1 MISQIK
7 TLDDIASIKYFDTTK
22 LKRYVNSKYY
32 FDLELLMNFYYAYN
46 SFYNFLTFLCK
57 DCFVLRCKSKGG
69 VFKVQY
75 LIAVNVVFV
84 NNLRKFLSPISLL
97 FIKRTLYFHFC
108 CNSTSFFIVYGNQ
121 ANAFSFIYWFLFSMK
136 VFLKTK
142 ETD

>member
-7 TLDDIASIKYFDTTK
+7 TLDDIASIKYFDTMN

-32 FDLELLMNFYYAYN
+32 FYVELLMNFYYAYN
-46 SFYNFLTFLCK
+46 PSYNSLTFWCK

-108 CNSTSFFIVYGNQ
+108 CNSTSFFVVYRNQ
-121 ANAFSFIYWFLFSMK
+121 ANAFSFIY
-136 VFLKTK
+136 
-142 ETD
+142 

>member
-7 TLDDIASIKYFDTTK
+7 TLDDIASIKYFDTMN

-32 FDLELLMNFYYAYN
+32 FYVELLMNFYYAYN
-46 SFYNFLTFLCK
+46 PSYNFLTFWCK

-97 FIKRTLYFHFC
+97 FIKWLLYLYFS
-108 CNSTSFFIVYGNQ
+108 CNSTTFFVVYENQ
-121 ANAFSFIYWFLFSMK
+121 ANAFYFIY
-136 VFLKTK
+136 
-142 ETD
+142 